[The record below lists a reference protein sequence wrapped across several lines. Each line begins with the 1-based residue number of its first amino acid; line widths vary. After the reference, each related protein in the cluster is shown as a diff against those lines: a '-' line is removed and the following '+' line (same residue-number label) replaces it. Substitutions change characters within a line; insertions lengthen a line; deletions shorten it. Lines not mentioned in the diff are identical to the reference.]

1 VVSFFRGLERHGIGL
16 LSIEAQSYSL
26 GSPSLIYPLCLNR
39 LPERGTR
46 PTTAS
51 PLSRADAV
59 AEHHQATA
67 LT

>member
-1 VVSFFRGLERHGIGL
+1 MATFFLVVSSQRTG
-16 LSIEAQSYSL
+16 SIQF
-26 GSPSLIYPLCLNR
+26 GR
-39 LPERGTR
+39 PERGTR